1 MTIRL
6 EGICT
11 LASLFCNGF
20 STLSLSLYL
29 SRTTKERK
37 RGEGSYRESWDD
49 GTYVRERESERE
61 RVREKGR
68 EMWH

>member
-6 EGICT
+6 EGVWT

-20 STLSLSLYL
+20 GTLSLSLSL

-37 RGEGSYRESWDD
+37 RGKGSYRESWDD
-49 GTYVRERESERE
+49 GTYVRERERE
-61 RVREKGR
+61 
-68 EMWH
+68 H